1 MFARSTNSAL
11 CLALLLAPAFQ
22 AQSNSDEIDIHA
34 PYVATPNNIVDAML
48 SLARVKS
55 TDVVFDLGCGDG
67 RIAIQAAKRYGAHAV
82 GVDINPDMIAAAK
95 ANAKRAGVE
104 NLVRFEEKNVF
115 DTDVSGATVVAM
127 YLLQNMQI
135 KLRPTLLQQLKPGAR
150 IVTHSFDMGPWKP
163 TTIQRLSGDRI
174 FLWQIT
180 PNAQ

>member
-1 MFARSTNSAL
+1 
-11 CLALLLAPAFQ
+11 
-22 AQSNSDEIDIHA
+22 
-34 PYVATPNNIVDAML
+34 
-48 SLARVKS
+48 
-55 TDVVFDLGCGDG
+55 
-67 RIAIQAAKRYGAHAV
+67 
-82 GVDINPDMIAAAK
+82 MIATAK

-163 TTIQRLSGDRI
+163 TITQRISGDRI
-174 FLWQIT
+174 FLWEIA